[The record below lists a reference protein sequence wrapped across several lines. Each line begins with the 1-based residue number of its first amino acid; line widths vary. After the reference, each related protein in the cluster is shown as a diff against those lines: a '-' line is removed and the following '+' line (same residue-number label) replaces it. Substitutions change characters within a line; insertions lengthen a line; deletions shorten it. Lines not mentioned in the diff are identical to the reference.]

1 MSAQKILPSMD
12 IANNPTAPMRF
23 LDFDEAE
30 YSGTASVP
38 FRIELFTTPAH
49 PETSSAG
56 TSSTVRHQQ
65 CGPLG
70 AEAALKRLRSASL
83 TLIPVFRALRGGKDA
98 ETAPLWPHPGGTL
111 GMLLPRLS
119 ELELSGCLLSRWIDV
134 AEVCIQLPWLKSLA
148 VSNNRLRLPLSPSS
162 PRPAESDKNPHPM
175 RLRYDLDTNPAE
187 AERICASAFPNIC
200 QLILVRLVCLD
211 WTDAL
216 RVIQW
221 TPSIRSLSLPY
232 NHLGPLPEIWSDSV
246 IKLFRQLVELD
257 LTQTDLVDVTQ
268 LFSIL
273 GPSTSLESLILNQN
287 AIAKLPVFPSVE
299 SVDNKSSD
307 TSHPVD
313 SVDRTTWFTR
323 LDTLGLRH
331 CGFADWKCM
340 NQLMRLTELRHLLFL
355 ECPVLENMNTQTGRQ
370 EIIARL
376 PNLACLNRVEV
387 CAEERRGA
395 ELDYLKRYGAE
406 WIASGGAVIES
417 DDPSKPPL
425 VNVNES
431 FARNHPVFVTLCAK
445 YGPPEAGETKFFTRS
460 IKEGLISLT
469 LKLQSSGDKS
479 SISET
484 GIVRRIPG
492 RMTVSHLKMLARRL
506 FKLTPRVSFDLI
518 AQGERHR
525 VINAELP
532 MDTETREVGFYDLE
546 DGDVVYLR
554 MR

>member
-1 MSAQKILPSMD
+1 MISQ
-12 IANNPTAPMRF
+12 
-23 LDFDEAE
+23 
-30 YSGTASVP
+30 
-38 FRIELFTTPAH
+38 
-49 PETSSAG
+49 
-56 TSSTVRHQQ
+56 
-65 CGPLG
+65 
-70 AEAALKRLRSASL
+70 
-83 TLIPVFRALRGGKDA
+83 
-98 ETAPLWPHPGGTL
+98 
-111 GMLLPRLS
+111 
-119 ELELSGCLLSRWIDV
+119 
-134 AEVCIQLPWLKSLA
+134 
-148 VSNNRLRLPLSPSS
+148 
-162 PRPAESDKNPHPM
+162 
-175 RLRYDLDTNPAE
+175 
-187 AERICASAFPNIC
+187 
-200 QLILVRLVCLD
+200 
-211 WTDAL
+211 
-216 RVIQW
+216 
-221 TPSIRSLSLPY
+221 
-232 NHLGPLPEIWSDSV
+232 LGPLPEVWSDSV

-307 TSHPVD
+307 ISDPVD

-331 CGFADWKCM
+331 CGFADWECM

-395 ELDYLKRYGAE
+395 ELDYLKRYGSE

-417 DDPSKPPL
+417 DDPSKPPS
-425 VNVNES
+425 VKVNES

-469 LKLQSSGDKS
+469 LKLQSSGDRS

-506 FKLTPRVSFDLI
+506 FKLTPRASFDLI